1 MYLDKRTNLDKS
13 QECDSPVGTVI
24 IWSSHL
30 SLCCGPQMITH
41 FLAPFQK
48 KKKKGLV
55 RRLHTVDR
63 CVSVS
68 YLLWVRK
75 AQALDQNQVSVHL
88 DHCIVTVGKH
98 PLASPNL

>member
-30 SLCCGPQMITH
+30 SVCCGPQMITH

-48 KKKKGLV
+48 KKKK
-55 RRLHTVDR
+55 D
-63 CVSVS
+63 
-68 YLLWVRK
+68 W
-75 AQALDQNQVSVHL
+75 
-88 DHCIVTVGKH
+88 
-98 PLASPNL
+98 

>member
-1 MYLDKRTNLDKS
+1 MSVERGVGDEEMHLDKRTNLDKS

-48 KKKKGLV
+48 KKKK
-55 RRLHTVDR
+55 T
-63 CVSVS
+63 
-68 YLLWVRK
+68 
-75 AQALDQNQVSVHL
+75 
-88 DHCIVTVGKH
+88 GKDSGQMRVQ
-98 PLASPNL
+98 SPTCSG

>member
-1 MYLDKRTNLDKS
+1 MHLDKRTNLDKS

-48 KKKKGLV
+48 KKKDWQG
-55 RRLHTVDR
+55 
-63 CVSVS
+63 
-68 YLLWVRK
+68 
-75 AQALDQNQVSVHL
+75 
-88 DHCIVTVGKH
+88 
-98 PLASPNL
+98 

>member
-48 KKKKGLV
+48 KKKRTGEEAAHSGQM
-55 RRLHTVDR
+55 R
-63 CVSVS
+63 VSV
-68 YLLWVRK
+68 LP
-75 AQALDQNQVSVHL
+75 AL
-88 DHCIVTVGKH
+88 GEK
-98 PLASPNL
+98 SPSSGSEPGQCSP

>member
-1 MYLDKRTNLDKS
+1 MPLDKRTNLDKS

-48 KKKKGLV
+48 KK
-55 RRLHTVDR
+55 T
-63 CVSVS
+63 
-68 YLLWVRK
+68 
-75 AQALDQNQVSVHL
+75 
-88 DHCIVTVGKH
+88 GKDSRQMRVQ
-98 PLASPNL
+98 SPT

>member
-48 KKKKGLV
+48 KKEKK
-55 RRLHTVDR
+55 D
-63 CVSVS
+63 
-68 YLLWVRK
+68 W
-75 AQALDQNQVSVHL
+75 
-88 DHCIVTVGKH
+88 
-98 PLASPNL
+98 

>member
-1 MYLDKRTNLDKS
+1 MHLDKRTNLDKS

-48 KKKKGLV
+48 KKK
-55 RRLHTVDR
+55 T
-63 CVSVS
+63 
-68 YLLWVRK
+68 
-75 AQALDQNQVSVHL
+75 
-88 DHCIVTVGKH
+88 GKDSGQMRVQ
-98 PLASPNL
+98 SPTCSG